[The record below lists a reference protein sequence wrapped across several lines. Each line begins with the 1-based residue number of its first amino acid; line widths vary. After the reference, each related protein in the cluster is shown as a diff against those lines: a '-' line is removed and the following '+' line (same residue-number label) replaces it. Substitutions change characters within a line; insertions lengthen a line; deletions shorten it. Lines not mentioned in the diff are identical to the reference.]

1 MNFNWKTMLYPNVV
15 IYYGLRL
22 TGGKREKSRTRT
34 RVRKHTYRLYLLLH
48 AEGERNRV
56 ILTVSARY

>member
-1 MNFNWKTMLYPNVV
+1 MLYPNVV